1 MFCTR
6 ILTMIYFKVYK
17 KSDKKK
23 KKKKEKRIKLLLTR
37 DKYVWRFLEN
47 QHTVLGSIEGK
58 PSEGSSTL
66 NLEFSSFQL
75 GGFIFV

>member
-17 KSDKKK
+17 KSEKK

>member
-1 MFCTR
+1 MLCTR
-6 ILTMIYFKVYK
+6 ILTMIYFKVHK
-17 KSDKKK
+17 KWKKTKKK
-23 KKKKEKRIKLLLTR
+23 RKKNKTVLLTR
-37 DKYVWRFLEN
+37 DKYVWRFVEN